1 MDGYLKGG
9 EMNEQSNG
17 SQSPIL
23 SCAEP
28 LWPPQWPPR
37 VLMEPGGAGPR
48 RPAMT
53 EQGHCACQAGE
64 QVPRAPIPSQSLA
77 LTCFLGTKTGL
88 TSSSAGSGAAESLVS
103 RQVRLFESRRS
114 KAWWREGAFRN
125 VPPPPAGPSP
135 PVLPDLAPWVQLLG
149 VPG

>member
-1 MDGYLKGG
+1 MEVAGPLGTPLGLAQRKRASPRG
-9 EMNEQSNG
+9 EAKIKLFRPLPVCWRVLCPVG
-17 SQSPIL
+17 RVRSPWIIL

-53 EQGHCACQAGE
+53 EQGCCACQAEE

-77 LTCFLGTKTGL
+77 LTCFLGTQTGL
-88 TSSSAGSGAAESLVS
+88 TSSSAGSGGS
-103 RQVRLFESRRS
+103 
-114 KAWWREGAFRN
+114 
-125 VPPPPAGPSP
+125 
-135 PVLPDLAPWVQLLG
+135 
-149 VPG
+149 